1 MLVLLEG
8 GNLGNLKKTLEQ
20 QLRNWSKSIGG
31 GGVGPE
37 QTGGESSGF
46 EPLVGGGLFHFELP
60 LWISHPEMFF

>member
-31 GGVGPE
+31 GG
-37 QTGGESSGF
+37 
-46 EPLVGGGLFHFELP
+46 GGLGRSRQEV
-60 LWISHPEMFF
+60 SHQVLSPW